1 MILNIFTQIRAAC
14 QQVASTAKYVKID
27 SDRLSSYTSLL
38 PLTEAKSPQYD
49 TVHHFLGNENQTL
62 AYIITLDTINF
73 GSGYFPYLRKRPNHS
88 GYFTVA
94 VSLKDRFEKYGAFSA
109 EELTQLTTQDCAEI
123 FNQDLTI
130 EPVQE
135 LMNLFASALNDLGKY
150 LLTEFQGDFI
160 NLIQAANSSAE
171 KLVEILSKIPYFR
184 DVQKY
189 NNLEVPFYKRAQ
201 ITAADLALAFNHQ
214 GFGYFHDLQNLT
226 IFADNLVPHVLRVD
240 GILQYDESLAA
251 RIDAEELIVSGSIE
265 EIEIRAAAV
274 YVVELL
280 VAEFQKQGHHVTA
293 SGLDYLLW
301 NRGQQPHYKAIPRHR
316 ARTVFY

>member
-1 MILNIFTQIRAAC
+1 MNLNIFTQIRTAC
-14 QQVASTAKYVKID
+14 QQVATTAKYVKIE
-27 SDRLSSYTSLL
+27 SDRLSSYTNLL

-49 TVHHFLGNENQTL
+49 IEHHYWGNENETL
-62 AYIITLDTINF
+62 AYILILDSINF
-73 GSGYFPYLRKRPNHS
+73 GSGYFPHLRKRPNHS
-88 GYFTVA
+88 GYFTIA
-94 VSLKDRFEKYGAFSA
+94 ASLKDRFTKYGAFNA
-109 EELTQLTTQDCAEI
+109 EELTQLTFQDCAEI
-123 FNQDLTI
+123 FNQDLSI

-150 LLTEFQGDFI
+150 LLNDFAGDFV
-160 NLIQAANSSAE
+160 NLIQAASSSAE
-171 KLVEILSKIPYFR
+171 KLVEILAKMPYFR

-189 NNLEVPFYKRAQ
+189 NSLEVPFYKRAQ
-201 ITAADLALAFNHQ
+201 ITAADLALAFNNQ
-214 GFGYFHDLQNLT
+214 GFGYFHDLDQLT

-240 GILQYDESLAA
+240 GILQYDENLTA
-251 RIDAEELIVSGSIE
+251 RIDAEELIIAGSPE

-280 VAEFQKQGHHVTA
+280 VAEFAKQGQNLTA